1 MSHKENLINILSDHV
16 NDLFKVTFPND
27 KEIIQDKRSDVVM
40 EILNM
45 LFRDVSDVSELNNEV
60 LTIFDIVFEEKY
72 YYKPSKSSN
81 VKKLNIN
88 ATKKQVHTLKLFESM
103 IYMIVDRLNDI
114 VNENDVPLLNSI
126 KTRLTLEQNINN
138 RFHAV
143 IQYLESASS
152 YDDIIW
158 NQSLFDSIKLQ
169 IADEIKRS
177 LYKPTGTKGIGV
189 CRQCGS
195 DDLQIITKQTR
206 SCDEGQASE
215 YNCLECKFKWVVK

>member
-1 MSHKENLINILSDHV
+1 MTHKENLIKLLSDHV
-16 NDLFKVTFPND
+16 NDLFKVSFPND

-45 LFRDVSDVSELNNEV
+45 LFRDVSNINNNDEV
-60 LTIFDIVFEEKY
+60 LSIFDITFDEKFH
-72 YYKPSKSSN
+72 YKPSKSSN

-114 VNENDVPLLNSI
+114 VDEDDISMLNSKNI
-126 KTRLTLEQNINN
+126 RLNLEKNIDN
-138 RFHAV
+138 RFNSIV
-143 IQYLESASS
+143 KYLDLATS
-152 YDDIIW
+152 YDDIVW
-158 NQSLFDSIKLQ
+158 NQPLFDTIKIE

-177 LYKPTGTKGIGV
+177 LYKPAGIKGIGK

-195 DDLQIITKQTR
+195 EELQILTKQTR

-215 YNCLECKFKWVVK
+215 YNCLDCKFKWVVK

>member
-1 MSHKENLINILSDHV
+1 MTHKENLIKLLSERV

-45 LFRDVSDVSELNNEV
+45 LFRDVSNINNNEEV
-60 LTIFDIVFEEKY
+60 LTIFDITFDEKF

-88 ATKKQVHTLKLFESM
+88 ATKKQVHTVKLFESM

-114 VNENDVPLLNSI
+114 VDEDNISMLNSKNI
-126 KTRLTLEQNINN
+126 RLNLEQNMDN
-138 RFHAV
+138 RFNSV
-143 IQYLESASS
+143 VKYLELATS
-152 YDDIIW
+152 YDDIVW
-158 NQSLFDSIKLQ
+158 NQPLFDTIKIE

-177 LYKPTGTKGIGV
+177 LYKPSGTKGIGK

-195 DDLQIITKQTR
+195 EELQILTKQTR

>member
-1 MSHKENLINILSDHV
+1 MSHKENLIKLLSDRV
-16 NDLFKVTFPND
+16 NDLFNVSLPND

-45 LFRDVSDVSELNNEV
+45 LFRDVSNINNNEEV
-60 LTIFDIVFEEKY
+60 LTIFDITFDEKFHY
-72 YYKPSKSSN
+72 NPSKSSN

-88 ATKKQVHTLKLFESM
+88 ATKKQVHTVKLFESM

-114 VNENDVPLLNSI
+114 ADEDNISMLNSKNI
-126 KTRLTLEQNINN
+126 RLNLEQNIDN
-138 RFHAV
+138 RFNSV
-143 IQYLESASS
+143 VKYLELATS

-158 NQSLFDSIKLQ
+158 NQPLFDTIKIE

-177 LYKPTGTKGIGV
+177 LYKPTGIKGIGK

-195 DDLQIITKQTR
+195 EELQILTKQTR

-215 YNCLECKFKWVVK
+215 YNCLDCKFKWVVK